1 MVVEEWF
8 EDRGNHS
15 VLFVFDNKLETN
27 RVLASQLLSFDKH
40 LVAIQRYEKSMR
52 VRDLCFDLVPLW
64 VQVHDI
70 PIKFMNQEVAVGI
83 CSGIGK
89 VCSSEKS

>member
-1 MVVEEWF
+1 MVIDEWF
-8 EDRGNHS
+8 KIRDIGNHT
-15 VLFVFDNKLETN
+15 VLFVFDN
-27 RVLASQLLSFDKH
+27 QLLSFDKH
-40 LVAIQRYEKSMR
+40 LVAIQRYEKSMH